1 MKKKALPLIIVLLTA
16 AGLTW
21 YFLTGRDASQ
31 YIAGEAQANVVP
43 VIAEVGG
50 VITDMDA
57 ELGQRVKAGN
67 ILLRIDDTNQQYAI
81 EQLKISLA
89 AAELN
94 ADTGSSSANSSVSSA
109 YAAYN
114 SAKAA
119 AENARANY
127 ESAKALYAVGAI
139 AKSEL
144 DAAELAFTQAQNA
157 VSAAAAAVSGANAG
171 YTSAS
176 SQLNAE
182 LLRSQLDQA
191 EKMLEK
197 YTLTAPCSGVVIT
210 QCYTKGHIVAPGYT
224 VVEIADDSG
233 MQLLAYVPEDLVP
246 SIDYGSVLPVEYNGA
261 TYKGTVCY
269 IDVGTTYVPRDLQ
282 TPANK
287 AKSSFK
293 VKLSLDSDCPI
304 KAGEK
309 AKIYFERP

>member
-1 MKKKALPLIIVLLTA
+1 MKKKALPLIIVLLA

-21 YFLTGRDASQ
+21 YFLAGRDAAP
-31 YIAGEAQANVVP
+31 YVIGEAQANVVP
-43 VIAEVGG
+43 VIVEVGG
-50 VITDMDA
+50 AITDMNA
-57 ELGQRVKAGN
+57 ELGQRVEAGDV
-67 ILLRIDDTNQQYAI
+67 LLRIDETNQQYAI

-89 AAELN
+89 AAELK
-94 ADTGSSSANSSVSSA
+94 ADTGSSSANSGVSSA

-127 ESAKALYAVGAI
+127 ESAKALYEVGAI

-144 DAAELAFTQAQNA
+144 DAAELAQTQAQNA

-176 SQLNAE
+176 SELNAE
-182 LLRSQLDQA
+182 LLRSQLAQA
-191 EKMLEK
+191 ENTLDK
-197 YTLTAPCSGVVIT
+197 YALIAPCSGVVIT

-224 VVEIADDSG
+224 VVEIADSG
-233 MQLLAYVPEDLVP
+233 DMQLLAYVPEDLIP
-246 SIDYGSVLPVEYNGA
+246 GIDYGSVLPVQYNGA

-269 IDVGTTYVPRDLQ
+269 IDVSTTYVPRDLQ

-293 VKLSLDSDCPI
+293 VKLALDSDCPI